1 VKRRTQFLQQS
12 FEKSKITL
20 TKFYIWDACN
30 SRKGSNSI
38 GLQLESPGA
47 GILLTQFAA
56 SHNFPGVD
64 TNVDS
69 FLSLSLRISLIC
81 FALRQLPFLI
91 SWPGSVSTNSSS
103 HISHCQHPFGIQPR
117 QSTGGNSMNRFVKFT
132 AGLLLMCSMTGC
144 CLMHG
149 MGYGAGYGGGYPGG
163 GGCGSCGGGCGV
175 SPGGYPSA
183 FAAGGPQQA
192 FAPNMM
198 MPQTAYAGY
207 PTMMAMDP
215 LPTIIR

>member
-1 VKRRTQFLQQS
+1 
-12 FEKSKITL
+12 
-20 TKFYIWDACN
+20 
-30 SRKGSNSI
+30 
-38 GLQLESPGA
+38 
-47 GILLTQFAA
+47 
-56 SHNFPGVD
+56 
-64 TNVDS
+64 
-69 FLSLSLRISLIC
+69 
-81 FALRQLPFLI
+81 
-91 SWPGSVSTNSSS
+91 
-103 HISHCQHPFGIQPR
+103 
-117 QSTGGNSMNRFVKFT
+117 MNRFVKFT

-149 MGYGAGYGGGYPGG
+149 MCYGAGYGGGYPGG
-163 GGCGSCGGGCGV
+163 GGGGCGGCGV

>member
-1 VKRRTQFLQQS
+1 
-12 FEKSKITL
+12 
-20 TKFYIWDACN
+20 
-30 SRKGSNSI
+30 
-38 GLQLESPGA
+38 
-47 GILLTQFAA
+47 
-56 SHNFPGVD
+56 
-64 TNVDS
+64 
-69 FLSLSLRISLIC
+69 
-81 FALRQLPFLI
+81 
-91 SWPGSVSTNSSS
+91 
-103 HISHCQHPFGIQPR
+103 
-117 QSTGGNSMNRFVKFT
+117 MNRFVKFT

-149 MGYGAGYGGGYPGG
+149 MGYGAGYGGG
-163 GGCGSCGGGCGV
+163 